1 MGVTFGVGLFLGTP
15 RSRLA
20 YCQSAGVGPSRLGY
34 FLLFWFLVEAVICH
48 HGEQDCE
55 ASSC

>member
-20 YCQSAGVGPSRLGY
+20 YCQSAGVVPSWLGY

-48 HGEQDCE
+48 HGE
-55 ASSC
+55 